1 MNSTATVNKNKN
13 AIMLF
18 FKSIDFIDSKL
29 TKQSKELIHKKV
41 LENKLKG
48 YFENSF
54 WRGKSGIQSIF
65 NITESIIFLEYT
77 SVKYIDVIFLK
88 NKTNIFNILVYYKF
102 LNKEYL
108 SALKL
113 INKIESFNETDTDDY
128 INTLNYKGTIYKLLG
143 RYNEAL
149 EAYYEAI
156 RLISGC
162 EKTTID
168 EKELK
173 MSNVY
178 NNIGILYRLQNDL
191 ESAEKIFKKSTILNE
206 HIQNKPK
213 LLICYAN
220 LANIYDKKNEY
231 KKAIAY
237 LLKAK
242 DCRSDFSDTNAES
255 VLNINLATIYLKIND
270 FDLAQKYLNKC
281 KTSTQK
287 SIKQEIVLLEL
298 SIVMKQLE
306 KLEKNSFINKKL
318 ANDLIEKSL
327 KIAKEEESIVNKMS
341 IYSLIADAYLVIEN
355 FKQAN
360 IMLTRRNMLFKQL
373 TEQQKIDSYKQI
385 RESHELELQK
395 KELEKKEQLLQQKET
410 LNKKQKQIN
419 TELELFASMAS
430 YDLKA
435 PIRTILALCSIIKNQ
450 NLAKTE
456 MNEYLTLIKIDA
468 QKMNNLIN
476 SLLKYAK
483 IGYKNVEFKKIA
495 LKTTVNT
502 VKRNLATEI
511 KNKNAIIS
519 LEKLPEIN
527 GNKALLEQLFQNLI
541 NNALIYNENQKPEI
555 TIRSTK
561 NQNEIEI
568 VDNGIGIP
576 KNRINQI
583 FKAFT
588 RAHSA
593 SKYGGSG
600 VGLAICKKIMDIHF
614 GSISVSSK
622 QGKGTC
628 FTLTFK

>member
-1 MNSTATVNKNKN
+1 
-13 AIMLF
+13 
-18 FKSIDFIDSKL
+18 
-29 TKQSKELIHKKV
+29 
-41 LENKLKG
+41 
-48 YFENSF
+48 
-54 WRGKSGIQSIF
+54 
-65 NITESIIFLEYT
+65 
-77 SVKYIDVIFLK
+77 
-88 NKTNIFNILVYYKF
+88 
-102 LNKEYL
+102 
-108 SALKL
+108 
-113 INKIESFNETDTDDY
+113 IN
-128 INTLNYKGTIYKLLG
+128 L
-143 RYNEAL
+143 
-149 EAYYEAI
+149 
-156 RLISGC
+156 
-162 EKTTID
+162 
-168 EKELK
+168 
-173 MSNVY
+173 
-178 NNIGILYRLQNDL
+178 
-191 ESAEKIFKKSTILNE
+191 
-206 HIQNKPK
+206 
-213 LLICYAN
+213 N
-220 LANIYDKKNEY
+220 LAKIYIKSNR
-231 KKAIAY
+231 
-237 LLKAK
+237 L
-242 DCRSDFSDTNAES
+242 
-255 VLNINLATIYLKIND
+255 
-270 FDLAQKYLNKC
+270 DLAKIYSNQC
-281 KTSTQK
+281 KESLHEIIRKETVLVDL
-287 SIKQEIVLLEL
+287 EIVL
-298 SIVMKQLE
+298 KQV
-306 KLEKNSFINKKL
+306 KNYGEISTRQKIL
-318 ANDLIEKSL
+318 IGDLVNKSL
-327 KIAKEEESIVNKMS
+327 KITEETEAIEN
-341 IYSLIADAYLVIEN
+341 ILGNYSLIADAYLVIEN

-593 SKYGGSG
+593 SKYEGSG

-614 GSISVSSK
+614 GSISVSSE